1 MEGVCAVELRNLA
14 EMPEVVGGT
23 FVEHLRER
31 DGAKLGMHG
40 GTRTG
45 GRRKT
50 LQ

>member
-1 MEGVCAVELRNLA
+1 
-14 EMPEVVGGT
+14 
-23 FVEHLRER
+23 LRER

-40 GTRTG
+40 SARAG